1 MSVYS
6 TLISNCSISSW
17 HLELTVLL
25 VQTDLLLS
33 RSLVVTAAG
42 ILGVS
47 VNDAL
52 EAYGLYF
59 VQHVEDQ
66 VR

>member
-1 MSVYS
+1 M
-6 TLISNCSISSW
+6 LPMLCM
-17 HLELTVLL
+17 
-25 VQTDLLLS
+25 LLLCC
-33 RSLVVTAAG
+33 SLVVTAAG
-42 ILGVS
+42 LLGVS

-66 VR
+66 VSSISSISSSSCRVEGFSS